1 MSDYISVHQSLAIPK
16 RFYLPWSASITWM
29 TSFQQQSL
37 TLPHF
42 SSSQSTQWLDLT
54 SSAVNQ
60 LNDFTSLHQQSTDSV
75 TLPHFISSQS
85 TQWLYLTSS
94 AVNRLNDFTSLH
106 QQSIDS
112 MTLPHFIS
120 SQSTQWLYLTSSA
133 VFTSPK
139 WPHFT
144 STSIHINKNLH
155 QQWDAECPYLGPAAQ
170 FDARVTADQPVT
182 LLLQRLTQHGRDH
195 LPHLPITQLFFRLP
209 SGHLQQVHP
218 TVAPS
223 SK

>member
-1 MSDYISVHQSLAIPK
+1 MA
-16 RFYLPWSASITWM
+16 
-29 TSFQQQSL
+29 
-37 TLPHF
+37 LPHF
-42 SSSQSTQWLDLT
+42 FISLINEWLYLSSSESGDTRAVLPPLISVYYLNDLIST
-54 SSAVNQ
+54 AVT
-60 LNDFTSLHQQSTDSV
+60 DFTSLQQQPIDSM
-75 TLPHFISSQS
+75 TWPHFISSQS
-85 TQWLYLTSS
+85 TQWLYFTSS
-94 AVNRLNDFTSLH
+94 AVNRLSDFTSLH
-106 QQSIDS
+106 KQSIDS
-112 MTLPHFIS
+112 MTLPHLIS